1 MQKSQTLQTV
11 CLDWQPDK
19 NSGVPLYVQIVR
31 YVSGQVA
38 SGHWG
43 VGTRLPSQRRMAQAL
58 GVNRS
63 TVVTAMEELA
73 AIGLVEGRGSSGTR
87 IASDTWSL
95 LLSGTAP
102 DWGRYIRSGS
112 FQANQPTVQ
121 TINRLEFEDY
131 VRLGTGELSPS
142 LFPGELMSRVL
153 ERLSRRTPPLHYLEP
168 LGLPELRQAVSDR
181 LAHQGIAVPPSGILI
196 TSGSLQALQ
205 LISVGILDPSSRVF
219 AEAPSYLKSLQV
231 FQSAGMSITGIPMDE
246 QGLLYRELER
256 YQKAQGKTSENQ
268 LLYTI
273 PSYQNPTGTLMSEER
288 RVGLIAF
295 CQKNRLPV
303 IEDNAYS
310 ELWLDSPPPAS
321 LKARD
326 KSGMVLSLGTLSK
339 TLAPGLRIGWIAGP
353 ESVVRRLGDI
363 KMQTDYGASSL
374 SQWAAAEF
382 LAGGQYDTYLDGL
395 RRALRKRRDAALRAL
410 ADYFTGL
417 ADWNVPE
424 GGFYIWLRFKSPLS
438 IDRLFKKAL
447 ERRIL
452 LNPGSIYDFAPSH
465 ALRISY
471 AYEPPEVFREA
482 VKTLAELGR
491 GLDSL

>member
-1 MQKSQTLQTV
+1 MQTSKILQTV
-11 CLDWQPDK
+11 SFDWKPDK

-43 VGTRLPSQRRMAQAL
+43 VGTRLPSQRNMAQAL

-73 AIGLVEGRGSSGTR
+73 AIGLVEGRGSGGTR
-87 IASDTWSL
+87 IASDTWSV
-95 LLSGTAP
+95 LLSGAAP

-131 VRLGTGELSPS
+131 VRLGTGELSPA
-142 LFPGELMSRVL
+142 LFPEEMMRRVL
-153 ERLSRRTPPLHYLEP
+153 EKLARRTPPLHYLEP
-168 LGLPELRQAVSDR
+168 LGLPELRHVLSER
-181 LAHQGIAVPPSGILI
+181 LADQGITAPPSGILI
-196 TSGSLQALQ
+196 TSGSLQGLQ
-205 LISVGILDPSSRVF
+205 LISVGILSPSSRVF
-219 AEAPSYLKSLQV
+219 TEAPTYLKSLQV
-231 FQSAGMSITGIPMDE
+231 FQSAGMSITGIPMDGE
-246 QGLLYRELER
+246 GLLYRELER
-256 YQKAQGKTSENQ
+256 YQKAPGKNSENQ

-273 PSYQNPTGTLMSEER
+273 PSYQNPTGILMSEER
-288 RVGLIAF
+288 RAGLFEF

-382 LAGGQYDTYLDGL
+382 LTSGLYDTYLHGL
-395 RRALRKRRDAALRAL
+395 RKELRKRRAAALRVL

-424 GGFYIWLRFKSPLS
+424 GGFYVWLRFKSSLS

-447 ERRIL
+447 EHRIL
-452 LNPGSIYDFAPSH
+452 LNPGSIYDFAPNH

-471 AYEPPEVFREA
+471 AYEPPEVFRKA
-482 VKTLAELGR
+482 MKTLAELGR

>member
-1 MQKSQTLQTV
+1 MQNPKTLQSV
-11 CLDWQPDK
+11 CFDWQPDR

-31 YVSGQVA
+31 YVNRQVA

-43 VGTRLPSQRRMAQAL
+43 VGTRLPSQRSMAQAL

-73 AIGLVEGRGSSGTR
+73 AIGLVECRGSGGTR
-87 IASDTWSL
+87 IVSDTWSV
-95 LLSGTAP
+95 LLSGAAP

-112 FQANQPTVQ
+112 FHANQTIVQ
-121 TINRLEFEDY
+121 TINRLEFENY
-131 VRLGTGELSPS
+131 VRLGTGELSPE
-142 LFPGELMSRVL
+142 LFPEKMMGWVL
-153 ERLSRRTPPLHYLEP
+153 ERLARKTPPLHYLEP

-181 LAHQGIAVPPSGILI
+181 LSGQGIAVPPSGILI

-205 LISVGILDPSSRVF
+205 LISVGILSPASRVF
-219 AEAPSYLKSLQV
+219 TESPTYLKSLQV
-231 FQSAGMSITGIPMDE
+231 FQSAGMSITGIPIDRE
-246 QGLLYRELER
+246 GLLYRELER
-256 YQKAQGKTSENQ
+256 YQKAPGKSQENQ

-288 RVGLIAF
+288 RIGLIDF
-295 CQKNRLPV
+295 CHKNRLPI

-321 LKARD
+321 LKSRD
-326 KSGMVLSLGTLSK
+326 NSGMVLSLGTLSK

-382 LAGGQYDTYLDGL
+382 LTGGLYDTYLHGL
-395 RRALRKRRDAALRAL
+395 RRELRERRDAALQVL
-410 ADYFTGL
+410 EDYFTGL

-424 GGFYIWLRFKSPLS
+424 GGFYIWLRFKRPFS
-438 IDRLFKKAL
+438 IERLFKEAL
-447 ERRIL
+447 AHRIL
-452 LNPGSIYDFAPSH
+452 LNPGSIYDFTPNH

-471 AYEPPEVFREA
+471 AYEPIDVFRKA
-482 VKTLAELGR
+482 MKILARLGR
-491 GLDSL
+491 GLDIL